1 MVSDELIG
9 DLERVEEKQLNG
21 RNVLEI
27 ANQEYFLTMGTLS
40 LKHAYTITSAGLT
53 LRLSEGSE

>member
-27 ANQEYFLTMGTLS
+27 AEKEYFLTMGTLT
-40 LKHAYTITSAGLT
+40 HTQQPVQA
-53 LRLSEGSE
+53 